1 MRFQSLSTV
10 FIVDLVLRADTKSR
24 LDGFI
29 TWGEE
34 IILGSA
40 DLFLVSS
47 LIVTYLEV
55 SKISLSPI
63 GSRDPAGGLRNNKNG
78 TLGYNAKSFLGP
90 IEDRKICRQL

>member
-1 MRFQSLSTV
+1 MRFQSLSAV
-10 FIVDLVLRADTKSR
+10 FLVDVVLRADTKSR

-47 LIVTYLEV
+47 TVTYLEV
-55 SKISLSPI
+55 SNCPLPPI
-63 GSRDPAGGLRNNKNG
+63 GSRDPAGGLRNNKNC
-78 TLGYNAKSFLGP
+78 TLGYNAKSFFGP
-90 IEDRKICRQL
+90 IEDRKIYRQL